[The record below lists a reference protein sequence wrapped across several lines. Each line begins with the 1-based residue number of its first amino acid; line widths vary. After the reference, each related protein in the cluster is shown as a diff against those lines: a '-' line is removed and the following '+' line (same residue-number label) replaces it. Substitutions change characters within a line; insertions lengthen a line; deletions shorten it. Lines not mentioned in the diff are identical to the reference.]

1 MVGQATWRQPKL
13 AHGPIPLELPPT
25 VQQLFSVQGRELQ
38 PHWLPASGVAAE
50 LATVIGQHT
59 GIRPKHIPHMD
70 AAINMIINR
79 YPRTSCGWKYRHT
92 EARMQNILES
102 LNRKATPGY
111 PIRSYLANNGQVLED
126 PMIRDHVVKLA
137 AWRLDQLA
145 TIDPAQL
152 DAALSRDP
160 LFAVRSGLADVTSVI
175 LKNEP
180 HPARKVKTQRW
191 RFVNAESLPDQ
202 IVEKQCFTGQ
212 DSAEI
217 ATWNTVPS
225 KPGMGLTDDDARKL
239 AQFAKRRGFNYLSD
253 AHGWDN
259 TVPAQLMDADI
270 EMRIRLCTDPDPA
283 WVRAIR
289 NINTL
294 SKRRVLM
301 LSDGTLFVRVTPG
314 GMASGRK
321 VTSSSNSRMRAL
333 VGAVAGVRFGYTAN
347 GMYMGDDA
355 FEFVPESVS
364 PTDVETH
371 LSETTGVKLT
381 DARRATADDFE
392 FCSQR
397 FITRDGVTRVYPLNP
412 DKTLLRMLATKG
424 PTDNDQVRDNI
435 EAYFRHLPER
445 KLYMQAVDAII
456 AGRSAGPVKQTEE
469 SFTKHVEDAQ
479 PDFLVGR
486 C

>member
-1 MVGQATWRQPKL
+1 MGYATWKQVKL
-13 AHGPIPLELPPT
+13 PHPPIPLELPPT
-25 VQQLFSVQGRELQ
+25 IQQLFSVHNKTLQ
-38 PHWLPASGVAAE
+38 PHWLPASGVEAE

-59 GIRPKHIPHMD
+59 GIRPKQIPGLD
-70 AAINMIINR
+70 AAIDMIIDR
-79 YPRTSCGWKYRHT
+79 YPRTSCGWQHRNT

-111 PIRSYLANNGQVLED
+111 PIRSYLANNGQVLD
-126 PMIRDHVVKLA
+126 NPMIRDHVVKLA
-137 AWRLDQLA
+137 AWRLEQLSQ
-145 TIDPAQL
+145 IDPAQL
-152 DAALSRDP
+152 DDLLSRDP
-160 LFAVRSGLADVTSVI
+160 LYAVRSGLADVTSVI
-175 LKNEP
+175 IKNEP
-180 HPARKVKTQRW
+180 HPARKVNTQRW

-202 IVEKQCFTGQ
+202 IVEKQCFTEQ

-217 ATWNTVPS
+217 ATWESIPS
-225 KPGMGLTDDDARKL
+225 KPGMGLTDGDARCL
-239 AQFAKRRGFNYLSD
+239 AAFAKRHGFNYLSD

-270 EMRIRLCTDPDPA
+270 EMRVRLCKDPDPA

-289 NINTL
+289 NVNTL

-301 LSDGTLFVRVTPG
+301 LSDGMLIVRNTPG

-333 VGAVAGVRFGYTAN
+333 VGAVAGVHFDYTAD

-355 FEFVPESVS
+355 FEFVPERVN
-364 PTDVETH
+364 PTDVETY

-381 DARRATADDFE
+381 DARRATAADFE

-397 FITRDGVTRVYPLNP
+397 FFTVDGVTRVYPLNP
-412 DKTLLRMLATKG
+412 DKSLLRMLATKG
-424 PTDNDQVRDNI
+424 PTDSDQVRANL
-435 EAYFRHLPER
+435 EAYFRHLPEAP
-445 KLYMQAVDAII
+445 LYMQAVDAII
-456 AGRSAGPVKQTEE
+456 AGRSAGPVKQQES
-469 SFTKHVEDAQ
+469 SFTQDVESAQ
-479 PDFLVGR
+479 PNVLAGR